1 MNEITSEREM
11 NSHEINQQ
19 KAYPSIKQGWGI
31 LGILLLVIIIYSI
44 PLGILQIM
52 KIDIQQGPFF
62 LLNYAIP
69 FIILLVIVHK
79 RWKNNPLNR
88 ESLRIRSFSPALLP
102 VLVLMTSALVFVD
115 SEIGSW
121 IPMPD
126 FIEEFFAQMLSAN
139 IWAFLT
145 VVVAAPILEE
155 LLMRGIVL
163 NGLLRNYSPW
173 KAIIWSSVFFG
184 VMHLNPWQFITA
196 MIMGMAIGYLYWKS
210 KSLLLCMF
218 IHALNNGI
226 AFYLMFRFGDS
237 FDFGELFKL
246 GIVGR
251 TGLFLIA
258 ALIIYA
264 SYQYF
269 ENYFTKSRQEE

>member
-1 MNEITSEREM
+1 MSEIIPETEPS
-11 NSHEINQQ
+11 SLEIKQP

-31 LGILLLVIIIYSI
+31 IGILLLVSTIYSI
-44 PLGILQIM
+44 PLGILQVM
-52 KIDIQQGPFF
+52 KIDIQQGPFL

-69 FIILLVIVHK
+69 FLILLLIIYRK
-79 RWKNNPLNR
+79 WKNNSLNN
-88 ESLRIRSFSPALLP
+88 EVFRIRSFSP
-102 VLVLMTSALVFVD
+102 VLVPGVVLMVLALVYVD

-126 FIEEFFAQMLSAN
+126 FLEELFEQMLAPS
-139 IWAFLT
+139 IWGFLT

-173 KAIIWSSVFFG
+173 KAIVWSSVFFG

-196 MIMGMAIGYLYWKS
+196 MIMGMAIGYLYWKT

-226 AFYLMFRFGDS
+226 AYYMMFRYS
-237 FDFGELFKL
+237 DFSSLSELFNL
-246 GIVGR
+246 GIGERIALFIASGFVIY
-251 TGLFLIA
+251 GL
-258 ALIIYA
+258 YR
-264 SYQYF
+264 YF
-269 ENYFTKSRQEE
+269 ESYFKNSSLQE